1 MNILFSET
9 FDLLR
14 DELVLVLGEYVH
26 LPIVD
31 DFVDIEF
38 TFIGFSLKNW
48 LINMC
53 ILCFETFD
61 LLHDELDL
69 VLGEYVHLPLVDDFV
84 DIEITF
90 IEFGLNID
98 I

>member
-1 MNILFSET
+1 MCILFSET

-61 LLHDELDL
+61 LLHDELAL
-69 VLGEYVHLPLVDDFV
+69 VLVEYVHLPLVDDFG
-84 DIEITF
+84 DIELTF
-90 IEFGLNID
+90 IGFS
-98 I
+98 